1 MSLNTQGSNLFFID
15 PSDSSVKEVECITSF
30 DGGSAT
36 RDQNEVTC
44 LSDLAKRFEAGMIT
58 PGKVT
63 FDVKFDPKVAS
74 HVRLHELFV
83 SGQNV
88 DWSLGMSDGTSV
100 PTVTPATGVQS
111 INLRAGGTGYTTAPT
126 VALTGGGGTGA
137 TATATVSGG
146 SVTGI
151 TVTNPGSGYTSAPTV
166 AFTGGGGSG
175 ATAAAVISEGTDFAF
190 PTTRSFISFN
200 GYVDDFPFSF
210 PLGGKVESKLSV
222 QQSGMPDLLL
232 KV

>member
-1 MSLNTQGSNLFFID
+1 MSLNTQGSNLYFID
-15 PSDSSVKEVECITSF
+15 PLDSTVKEVDCITSF

-83 SGQNV
+83 SGQNI
-88 DWSLGMSDGTSV
+88 DWALGMSDGTAV
-100 PTVTPATGVQS
+100 PTATSGTGVQS
-111 INLRAGGTGYTTAPT
+111 INLQAGGTGYTTAPT
-126 VALTGGGGTGA
+126 VSLTGGGGTGA

-146 SVTGI
+146 TVTGI
-151 TVTNPGSGYTSAPTV
+151 TVTAAGSGYTSAPTV
-166 AFTGGGGSG
+166 SFTGGGGTG
-175 ATAAAVISEGTDFAF
+175 ASAAAVISDGSDFVF
-190 PTTRSFISFN
+190 PTTRSYISFN

-232 KV
+232 KA